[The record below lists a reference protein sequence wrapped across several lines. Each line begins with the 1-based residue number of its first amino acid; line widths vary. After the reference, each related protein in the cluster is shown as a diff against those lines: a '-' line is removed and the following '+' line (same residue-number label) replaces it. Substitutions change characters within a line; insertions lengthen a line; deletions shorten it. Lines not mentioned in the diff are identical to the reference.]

1 MLPSKSWNILFKDQL
16 TVKLQIYY
24 FAKFD
29 LVLFIQM
36 ISARIFVYEIG
47 LNLGVTAIVIEKN
60 VIFTV
65 FFLEIRS

>member
-1 MLPSKSWNILFKDQL
+1 M
-16 TVKLQIYY
+16 KLQIYY